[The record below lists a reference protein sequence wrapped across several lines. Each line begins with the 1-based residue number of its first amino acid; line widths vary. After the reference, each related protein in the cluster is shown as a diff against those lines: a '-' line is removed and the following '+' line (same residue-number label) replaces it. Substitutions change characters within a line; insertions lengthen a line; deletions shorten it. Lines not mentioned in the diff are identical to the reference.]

1 MPPRALVERCARLKR
16 LELRSMDYG
25 AGRFLSLCA
34 LERRGDTLEELRLSY
49 RYVIFYS
56 TKKIED
62 PL

>member
-1 MPPRALVERCARLKR
+1 
-16 LELRSMDYG
+16 MDYG